1 MTTTTPEIVDLSGRP
16 LGQRAI
22 KKRRQLMDATVE
34 LLKERSLRDL
44 RVVDIAR
51 AVGTSPAT
59 FYQYFKDV
67 EDVALQLAEEATA
80 KMPGIL
86 KSFEGDWEG
95 EQGLQKAREVAE
107 AFTQYWDEHGAVL
120 RVRNVAADEG
130 DMRFLT
136 VRSKAMT
143 PLLTAMSEQMERRA
157 AARKKMVSG
166 KGHAETKMKPLAAA
180 VAMGAILD
188 RLSAYRK
195 QLEILG
201 LQREDI
207 VEATT
212 QILHKTLSS

>member
-1 MTTTTPEIVDLSGRP
+1 VNTDVSNIVDLSGRP
-16 LGQRAI
+16 LGQRAL

-34 LLKERSLRDL
+34 LLKHRSLRDL

-67 EDVALQLAEEATA
+67 EDVALQLAEEATD
-80 KMPGIL
+80 KMPSMMKI
-86 KSFEGDWEG
+86 FEGDWEG
-95 EQGLQKAREVAE
+95 ERGMQKAREVVD
-107 AFTQYWDEHGAVL
+107 AFIQYWDEHGSVL

-130 DMRFLT
+130 NARFLA
-136 VRSKAMT
+136 VRSKATAPMLAAMT
-143 PLLTAMSEQMERRA
+143 AQMERRSA
-157 AARKKMVSG
+157 ENH
-166 KGHAETKMKPLAAA
+166 KGLAETKSKNKIKPLAAA

-195 QLEILG
+195 ELEALG
-201 LQREDI
+201 LTRADI
-207 VEATT
+207 VETSA

>member
-1 MTTTTPEIVDLSGRP
+1 MTATTPEILDLSGRP
-16 LGQRAI
+16 LGQRAQ

-34 LLKERSLRDL
+34 LLRECSLRDL

-51 AVGTSPAT
+51 KVGTSPAT

-67 EDVALQLAEEATA
+67 EDVALRLAEEATE

-95 EQGLQKAREVAE
+95 EQGLQKAHEVAE
-107 AFTQYWDEHGAVL
+107 AFIQYWDEHGAVL
-120 RVRNVAADEG
+120 RVRNIAADEG
-130 DMRFLT
+130 DLRFLT

-143 PLLTAMSEQMERRA
+143 PMLSAMSGQMERRA
-157 AARKKMVSG
+157 AARKQLAPG
-166 KGHAETKMKPLAAA
+166 KECEIKMKPLAAA
-180 VAMGAILD
+180 VAMSAILD

-201 LQREDI
+201 LSREDI
-207 VEATT
+207 VEATA
-212 QILHKTLSS
+212 QILHQTLSS